1 MCFLSQYVSTSHLLY
16 RVNSLKTH
24 SLPPC
29 KSAMGLGSTHVQYHA
44 LSNLC
49 INCLTF
55 NHTALSSS
63 LPQPSSAQIT
73 CKHSMQSTTAILQP
87 LYTTTQPFSSQPL
100 TRKHTAL
107 YRYLQEFS
115 PSHSQLQRTLTTQVL
130 TAQQC
135 NGNSSTHRLSAS
147 PKQTGYNGMN
157 DQCFGHECCPLSAP
171 ALVYIQ
177 CHNMHACRCT
187 M

>member
-1 MCFLSQYVSTSHLLY
+1 MAGEGTDGLRDWGSGSETLKHSTQPNYKSLQACAFSVNVSTSHLLY

-29 KSAMGLGSTHVQYHA
+29 KSAMGPGSTHVQYHA
-44 LSNLC
+44 PSNLC

-87 LYTTTQPFSSQPL
+87 LYTTTQPCSSQPL
-100 TRKHTAL
+100 TCKHTAL
-107 YRYLQEFS
+107 DTCKSSALPTHSSNKPYPLRY
-115 PSHSQLQRTLTTQVL
+115 
-130 TAQQC
+130 
-135 NGNSSTHRLSAS
+135 
-147 PKQTGYNGMN
+147 
-157 DQCFGHECCPLSAP
+157 
-171 ALVYIQ
+171 
-177 CHNMHACRCT
+177 
-187 M
+187 

>member
-1 MCFLSQYVSTSHLLY
+1 MCMWSTWLSVCLWCVPAVSSERIKKGCYDRRRNRWSEGLGKWVGDSETQHPTQLQKLASMCFLSQYVSTSHLLY

-29 KSAMGLGSTHVQYHA
+29 KSAMGPGSTHVQYHA
-44 LSNLC
+44 PSNLC

-55 NHTALSSS
+55 NHTALCSS

-107 YRYLQEFS
+107 DTCKSSALPTHSSNKPYPLRY
-115 PSHSQLQRTLTTQVL
+115 
-130 TAQQC
+130 
-135 NGNSSTHRLSAS
+135 
-147 PKQTGYNGMN
+147 
-157 DQCFGHECCPLSAP
+157 
-171 ALVYIQ
+171 
-177 CHNMHACRCT
+177 
-187 M
+187 